1 MADYKVPQAYRPD
14 PGQLVMVPDQST
26 IAQTHTGAR
35 MVWVGVIIGG
45 AFIAAAC
52 LWTVNAMLER
62 SVQAMIERNDALDER
77 VQLAERQIEAFEQRK
92 AFFAS
97 QSERLRRRNEALD
110 REVRRPVPFTSRP
123 TPEAPRRSVPP

>member
-26 IAQTHTGAR
+26 VAETKTGSR

-52 LWTVNAMLER
+52 LWTVNALLER
-62 SVQAMIERNDALDER
+62 SVQAMVERNASLDDQVR
-77 VQLAERQIEAFEQRK
+77 LAQRQIAAFEQRK
-92 AFFAS
+92 TFFAS
-97 QSERLRRRNEALD
+97 QSERLRSRNAVLEAAI
-110 REVRRPVPFTSRP
+110 RQPRPPRP
-123 TPEAPRRSVPP
+123 SPDAPQRDIPPT